1 MEMPAIEFALHQC
14 FPADAATLALVG
26 AATFLET
33 YAGLLPA
40 ESILW
45 HAATNHSEAAYQH
58 LLNEP
63 ASRAWVAR
71 IPPTWASGSG
81 APVGYAVLSAPD
93 FTPDLIQPGDL
104 ELKRIYCFSRFHGLR
119 IGQSLFDAA
128 LAAAREQ
135 KARRLLLGVHRDNR
149 RALSF
154 YTRNGFVVAGARTF
168 RLGDNV
174 FDDHV
179 LARTL

>member
-1 MEMPAIEFALHQC
+1 MPATEFALHEC
-14 FPADAATLALVG
+14 GPADAATLALVG

-45 HAATNHSEAAYQH
+45 HAATNHNEQVYRN
-58 LLNEP
+58 LLQQP
-63 ASRAWVAR
+63 STHAWVAR

-93 FTPDLIQPGDL
+93 FTPDLVHPGDL
-104 ELKRIYCFSRFHGLR
+104 ELKRIYCFSRFHGLG
-119 IGQSLFDAA
+119 IGQSLFDAVV
-128 LAAAREQ
+128 AAAKEQ
-135 KARRLLLGVHRDNR
+135 NARRLLLGVHRDNR

-154 YTRNGFVVAGARTF
+154 YRRNGFVIAGARTF
-168 RLGDNV
+168 HLGDNV